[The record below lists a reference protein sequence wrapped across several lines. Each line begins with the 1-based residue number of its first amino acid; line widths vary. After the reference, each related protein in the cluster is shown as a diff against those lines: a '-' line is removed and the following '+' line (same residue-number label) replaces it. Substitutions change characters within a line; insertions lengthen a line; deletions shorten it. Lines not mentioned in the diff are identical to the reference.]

1 MSPSLFS
8 EPWQIALLS
17 LVPGLPLLVA
27 GLLVVKPWQD
37 VGLRLAPW
45 SGLAALGAALFLTPG
60 LNLEVT
66 WFFMG
71 GRMGIDLVG
80 QRFLLLAALVWM
92 VAAFFGRASLRRDPR
107 RATFF
112 FFYLISMAF
121 NFGLILAQDMLGFYL
136 FFGLMSFSAYG
147 LIVHTGSRE
156 ARLAGRVYII
166 LVMAGEVL
174 LFSGMALLAGRLP
187 DLELATIAAASPDN
201 LVLALLFLGFAIKAG
216 ALPLHVWLPL
226 AHPVAPTPASAV
238 LSGVMIKA
246 GLLGWLRFLPMG
258 QEIAIT
264 GWGGF
269 FVGMGV
275 AATFYGVVLG
285 LMQQQAKTIL
295 AYSSISQMGIMTM
308 VVGCGLLAP
317 ELGPQVMDGVSLFA
331 LHHGMAKA
339 ALFLGLGLLTVG
351 GVGRQRR
358 LLLGLLL
365 LPSLAL
371 AGLPLTSGALAK
383 FAVKEMIHGLPAP
396 WAGGLGLFM
405 GLSSLA
411 TVLLLGHFLK
421 KAAGERAGGQP
432 LTAGLLL
439 PWFVLLTAVAG
450 LLWCWPH
457 PPLYAGHLAEG
468 AVWWQGVWPLLGG
481 AALLVIVWQGWPAAT
496 GLTVAAGDILWL
508 VVDRNWGRVLPMAG
522 LATVRRRSAAG
533 LATAHA
539 RWQAAL
545 PEAGRG
551 LEKRFMRWA
560 VVGGCYLLLFL
571 GLVLLWWRAW

>member
-1 MSPSLFS
+1 MMSPSLFS

-27 GLLVVKPWQD
+27 GLMVVKPWQG
-37 VGLRLAPW
+37 VGVRLAPW
-45 SGLAALGAALFLTPG
+45 SALAALGAALFLQPG
-60 LNLEVT
+60 INLEVT

-71 GRMGIDLVG
+71 GRMGIDFLG

-92 VAAFFGRASLRRDPR
+92 IAAFYGRVYLRADPR
-107 RATFF
+107 RRWFF
-112 FFYLISMAF
+112 FFFLVSMAF

-156 ARLAGRVYII
+156 ARLAGKVYII
-166 LVMAGEVL
+166 LVMVGEVL

-187 DLELATIAAASPDN
+187 DLELATIAAAGPDN
-201 LVLALLFLGFAIKAG
+201 LVLVLLFVGFAIKAG

-226 AHPVAPTPASAV
+226 AHPVAPAPASAV

-258 QEIAIT
+258 PEMART
-264 GWGGF
+264 DWGAF
-269 FVGMGV
+269 FVVMGV
-275 AATFYGVVLG
+275 AATFYGVALG
-285 LMQQQAKTIL
+285 LLQRQAKTIL
-295 AYSSISQMGIMTM
+295 AYSSISQMGVMTM

-317 ELGPQVMDGVSLFA
+317 EQWPRVVDGVSLFA
-331 LHHGMAKA
+331 LHHGLAKA
-339 ALFLGLGLLTVG
+339 ALFLGLGLLTRA
-351 GVGRQRR
+351 GVGRQRG

-405 GLSSLA
+405 GLSALA

-439 PWFVLLTAVAG
+439 PWFALLAAVAG
-450 LLWCWPH
+450 LLWCWPQ
-457 PPLYAGHLAEG
+457 PPAYAGHLAEW
-468 AVWWQGVWPLLGG
+468 AVYWQGVWPVLGG
-481 AALLVIVWQGWPAAT
+481 AMLLLVVWKGWPQAT
-496 GLTVAAGDILWL
+496 GLSVPAGDILWL
-508 VVDRNWGRVLPMAG
+508 VAGRGRGVSLAG
-522 LATVRRRSAAG
+522 GGLVRPWASARLAAAQ
-533 LATAHA
+533 A
-539 RWQAAL
+539 RWGALL
-545 PEAGRG
+545 PEAGRA

-560 VVGGCYLLLFL
+560 VVGGCYLVLCL
-571 GLVLLWWRAW
+571 GLVLLWWRGW